1 MEVKTRKKLLIGLAC
16 LAGGVGLFALAI
28 TYSLPVVGLL
38 GTFLLINGALDTIS
52 YAKQAIKESVSFNKY
67 KKQRSQELA
76 TNNKEKVA
84 EKNLVVSDFKSHETL
99 QHQKTEV
106 CEVFKTNSQENEP
119 ESEPIL

>member
-1 MEVKTRKKLLIGLAC
+1 MERKTLKKLLLGIAMLGVGIGLFSV
-16 LAGGVGLFALAI
+16 GVTFSA
-28 TYSLPVVGLL
+28 PVVGLL
-38 GTFLLINGALDTIS
+38 GTFLIIAGGLDTGDYIR
-52 YAKQAIKESVSFNKY
+52 QGIKEKIEYNKFY
-67 KKQRSQELA
+67 KQRKQEIA
-76 TNNKEKVA
+76 EKNKQKQA